1 MSKIAAYSAN
11 ALLAKARA
19 MYGDILTSE
28 DYAELANCR
37 STQEFLNYLKNRTA
51 YEMVLKDLPTVQM
64 SRARLEAMLMKYR
77 QMRIASLAANEKAL
91 GGHLYKIML
100 LQYDMNVLLQCA
112 ENLGTSNFG
121 EYLGFAQR

>member
-51 YEMVLKDLPTVQM
+51 YEMVLKDLPNVQM
-64 SRARLEAMLMKYR
+64 SRARLEAMLR
-77 QMRIASLAANEKAL
+77 ERVPEL
-91 GGHLYKIML
+91 GEIQTYYVGPVIGAH
-100 LQYDMNVLLQCA
+100 CGP
-112 ENLGTSNFG
+112 GTVAICFFG
-121 EYLGFAQR
+121 KERPC